1 MSMLGKKKYLKE
13 RLPAEGCT
21 AVAEGCTAVAFG
33 CTAVAEG
40 CEILTILFQKL
51 FVFSCLL

>member
-13 RLPAEGCT
+13 RLP
-21 AVAEGCTAVAFG
+21 AEGCTAVAFG